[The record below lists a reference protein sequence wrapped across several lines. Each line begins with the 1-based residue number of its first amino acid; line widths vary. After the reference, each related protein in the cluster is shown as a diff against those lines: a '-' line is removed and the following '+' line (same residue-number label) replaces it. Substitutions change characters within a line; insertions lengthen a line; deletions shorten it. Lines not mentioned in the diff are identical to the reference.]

1 MRRMRTVRRAT
12 WLIALLMAAALLASA
27 PAMPRASMTPPD
39 LRRIVPEEPF
49 SPLYSSRL
57 SVSLEAMDRPEAV
70 QVAGRFNLVD
80 DTGFV
85 ASANPI
91 SACLGSACS
100 RSYCLGSLCLGSG
113 CLGSA
118 CGASQC
124 LGSACAG
131 SACGG
136 SVCVASGCLGSV
148 CGGSICVGTMCGRGC
163 ALDPDPDLESHG

>member
-1 MRRMRTVRRAT
+1 MWRVRSLPRAT
-12 WLIALLMAAALLASA
+12 WLIVLLMAAALLASA
-27 PAMPRASMTPPD
+27 PAMPRASMA
-39 LRRIVPEEPF
+39 LSEARYSVPEEPF

-57 SVSLEAMDRPEAV
+57 SISLEAMDRPEAV

-85 ASANPI
+85 ASANPL
-91 SACLGSACS
+91 SVCLGSACS
-100 RSYCLGSLCLGSG
+100 RSYCLGSLCVGSG

-136 SVCVASGCLGSV
+136 SVCIASGCLGSV
-148 CGGSICVGTMCGRGC
+148 CGGSVCVGTMCGRGC
-163 ALDPDPDLESHG
+163 ALDPNPDQESHG